1 MFNDIR
7 YAFRMLVK
15 RPGFTAVAAL
25 TFALGIGANTA
36 VFSVVNAVLLRPLPY
51 PDPDQ
56 LISITDFSKFLNRL
70 AETSSDPLSWQGHV
84 KSFTAAA
91 GYQIGEVNLA
101 GGGDPERLHV
111 AQVTSDFFRV
121 MGVKAHIGRNASF
134 HGGMNRDEVVLSW
147 GLWQRRYGGRS
158 DIVGTA
164 LSINGESGNIIGV
177 MPRGFEFPVRS
188 AAWLAPGFGDDTIH
202 RGVRYLTLVTRLRPA
217 VSLSEAQAEM
227 SAISA
232 RFRNGDLT
240 VQKLPQPDIQLLS
253 LHEMLVK
260 NNRLTLLLLFGAVG
274 FVLLIA
280 CVNLTHLTL
289 TRAVTRRRDVA
300 LRAALGATRLHLV
313 REVLVECLLLAS
325 IGGGLGL
332 LMASWGKTFLLAVLP
347 ADLAPHSV
355 VEMDLTVLAF
365 TIALSVA
372 AALAVGLV
380 TALRTTK
387 FDLVSIINEGS
398 AAIAGQSRTRLGG
411 RLFVVQVALSFLLL
425 VGAGLMVRTLVRLLA
440 VNPGFATEKTRTF
453 DVLLPV
459 SKYKDSNKWRE
470 YFNQVLDRLGSITGV
485 DSAAGIDYLPM
496 GGTPY
501 FRLPIRLPDPPNQPS
516 NDFEDS
522 PAVRTITNG
531 YFQTLGVPLLRGRQ
545 FNIFDRPESQKVAVV
560 NESMMRRCWPG
571 QNPIGQHFEVLK
583 ENYEVVGVVGD
594 VRHDS
599 LQNPSWREFYIPYEQ
614 SPRPSMS
621 LVIKTS
627 GEASPSANEIRRQIL
642 SIDPDQP
649 ISEIRT
655 MESIVR
661 GSVSSHNSLTVLLTT
676 FSLLALLLAAIGCYG
691 VMSYSVSQRVR
702 EMGLRM
708 ALGASPGSL
717 LQLTLYRGLT
727 LTLVGLSAGLLSALA
742 LTRLL
747 KNLLFEISPLDP
759 ASFFWAAATNVVVIL
774 FACYLPARRA
784 SKVDPMVALRSE

>member
-1 MFNDIR
+1 MINDLR

-70 AETSSDPLSWQGHV
+70 AETSSDPLSWQGRV
-84 KSFTAAA
+84 NSFTAAA
-91 GYQIGEVNLA
+91 GYQVGEVNLA

-121 MGVKAHIGRNASF
+121 MGVKAHIGRNLSS

-164 LSINGESGNIIGV
+164 LSINGKSGNIIGV
-177 MPRGFEFPVRS
+177 MPRGFEFPARS
-188 AAWLAPGFGDDTIH
+188 AAWVAPGLGDDTIS
-202 RGVRYLTLVTRLRPA
+202 RGVRYLTLVARLRPA
-217 VSLSEAQAEM
+217 VSLLQAQAEM

-232 RFRNGDLT
+232 QFRNSDLT
-240 VQKLPQPDIQLLS
+240 IQKLPQPDIQLLS
-253 LHEMLVK
+253 LHQMLVK

-289 TRAVTRRRDVA
+289 ARAIARRRDVA

-313 REVLVECLLLAS
+313 REVLVECLLMAS

-347 ADLAPHSV
+347 ADLAPHRV

-372 AALAVGLV
+372 TALAVGLV
-380 TALRTTK
+380 TAQRTTK
-387 FDLVSIINEGS
+387 FDLVSILNEGS
-398 AAIAGQSRTRLGG
+398 SAIAGQSRTRLGG
-411 RLFVVQVALSFLLL
+411 GLFVQVALSFLLL

-459 SKYKDSNKWRE
+459 SKYKDSNKWRG
-470 YFNQVLDRLGSITGV
+470 YFDQVLDRLGSIPGV

-501 FRLPIRLPDPPNQPS
+501 FRLPIRLPDSPHQPS

-531 YFQTLGVPLLRGRQ
+531 YFQTLGVPLLQGRQ

-594 VRHDS
+594 VRHDG

-621 LVIKTS
+621 LVIKAA
-627 GEASPSANEIRRQIL
+627 GDASPSADEIRRQIL

-676 FSLLALLLAAIGCYG
+676 FSLLALLLAAVGCYG

-717 LQLTLYRGLT
+717 LQLTLYRALT
-727 LTLVGLSAGLLSALA
+727 LTLVGLLAGLLSALA

-747 KNLLFEISPLDP
+747 KNLLFEVRPLDP
-759 ASFFWAAATNVVVIL
+759 ATFFWAAATNVVVIL
-774 FACYLPARRA
+774 LACYLPAHRA
-784 SKVDPMVALRSE
+784 SRVDPMVALRYE

>member
-1 MFNDIR
+1 MYNDIR
-7 YAFRMLVK
+7 SAFRQLVK

-56 LISITDFSKFLNRL
+56 LISISDFSKFLNRL
-70 AETSSDPLSWQGHV
+70 ADSSIDPLSWQGHV
-84 KSFTAAA
+84 KSFAAAA
-91 GYQIGEVNLA
+91 GYQVGEVNLA
-101 GGGDPERLHV
+101 GGGAPERLHV
-111 AQVTSDFFRV
+111 AQVTSAFFRV
-121 MGVKAHIGRNASF
+121 MGAKAYIGRDMSSQ
-134 HGGMNRDEVVLSW
+134 GGLNRDEVVLSW

-164 LSINGESGNIIGV
+164 LSVNGKSGTIIGV
-177 MPRGFEFPVRS
+177 MPRGFELPARS
-188 AAWLAPGFGDDTIH
+188 AAWLAPGLGDDTIY
-202 RGVRYLTLVTRLRPA
+202 RGARYLTLVARLRPA
-217 VSLSEAQAEM
+217 VSLVQAQAEM

-232 RFRNGDLT
+232 QFRNRDLAI
-240 VQKLPQPDIQLLS
+240 QKLPQPDIQLLS
-253 LHEMLVK
+253 LHQMLVK
-260 NNRLTLLLLFGAVG
+260 SNRLTLLLVFGAVG

-280 CVNLTHLTL
+280 CVNLTHLSL
-289 TRAVTRRRDVA
+289 TRAIASRRDVA
-300 LRAALGATRLHLV
+300 LRSALGATRLHLV

-332 LMASWGKTFLLAVLP
+332 LVASWGKTFLLAVLP

-365 TIALSVA
+365 TIALSVT
-372 AALAVGLV
+372 AALVVGLV

-411 RLFVVQVALSFLLL
+411 GLFVVQVALSFLLL
-425 VGAGLMVRTLVRLLA
+425 VGAGLMVRTLVSLLA
-440 VNPGFATEKTRTF
+440 VNPGFGTEKTWTF

-470 YFNQVLDRLGSITGV
+470 YFNQVLDRLGSTSGV
-485 DSAAGIDYLPM
+485 VSAAGIDYLPM
-496 GGTPY
+496 SGTPY
-501 FRLPIRLPDPPNQPS
+501 FRLPIKLPDSPNQPS
-516 NDFEDS
+516 NDFQDA

-531 YFQTLGVPLLRGRQ
+531 YFQTLGVPFLQGRQ
-545 FNIFDRPESQKVAVV
+545 FTIFDQPESQKVAVV
-560 NESMMRRCWPG
+560 NESMTRRYWPE
-571 QNPIGQHFEVLK
+571 QNPVGQHFQVLK
-583 ENYEVVGVVGD
+583 EKYEVVGVVGD
-594 VRHDS
+594 VRHDG
-599 LQNPSWREFYIPYEQ
+599 LHHPSGPEFYIPYEQ

-621 LVIKTS
+621 LVIKAA

-642 SIDPDQP
+642 SIDPEQP

-661 GSVSSHNSLTVLLTT
+661 SSVSSHNSLTVLLTT
-676 FSLLALLLAAIGCYG
+676 FSLLALLLAAVGCYG
-691 VMSYSVSQRVR
+691 VMSYSVTQRIR

-727 LTLVGLSAGLLSALA
+727 LTLVGLFAGLLSALA

-747 KNLLFEISPLDP
+747 KNLLFEISPFDP
-759 ASFFWAAATNVVVIL
+759 ATFFWAAATNVVVIL
-774 FACYLPARRA
+774 LACYLPARRA
-784 SKVDPMVALRSE
+784 SKVDPMVALRNE